1 MKDKIVRKDEIEV
14 ETLDWGTLGWIST
27 PSRTG
32 TANITSIEVT
42 VLPGKGHDFHKH
54 PDQEEFILIK
64 NGRLEVWLEKE
75 SAILNAGDSIL
86 VDAGVVHASFNTSDE
101 PVDVFVVLSP
111 CVGESGYELVE
122 VAEEEPWASLR

>member
-1 MKDKIVRKDEIEV
+1 MKDKLVRKDEIEV

-27 PSRTG
+27 PPRTG
-32 TANITSIEVT
+32 TANITAIEVT

-75 SAILNAGDSIL
+75 SAILNPGDSIL
-86 VDAGVVHASFNTSDE
+86 VDPGVVHASFNTGDE
-101 PVDVFVVLSP
+101 PVEVFVVLSP
-111 CVGESGYELVE
+111 CVGQSGYELVE
-122 VAEEEPWASLR
+122 MADQEPWKSLR